1 MYVLR
6 SGYEEAKI
14 LWRREPIS
22 RMLARSDLDG
32 KTRAKLELVL
42 AVREFAR
49 DKLKLRVGGS
59 YASYARVDENQIVYV
74 VTAAERFRLQ
84 AYTWWFPIVGRVPY
98 KGYFDKQPAEAE
110 AAKLE
115 EEGYDTLVRPSAA
128 FSTLGW
134 FDDPL
139 LSTVLSYDEVTLAE
153 VVIHELLHN
162 TTYVPG
168 HADFDESF
176 ANFVGNRGAIAFFAA
191 RDDVSSV
198 ELGTLAWQDSLAFS
212 EFLGRNVER
221 LRREYNGGLTRDS
234 RTRVFQEMQDEFRTL
249 PWRTEIYRS
258 FGSRPLNNAV
268 ILHYLVYG
276 DRLQLFERLWQQQGE
291 DLGSVIQQIR
301 DATDVHRDD
310 PFAAVERLI
319 APPAATTAGR

>member
-1 MYVLR
+1 
-6 SGYEEAKI
+6 
-14 LWRREPIS
+14 
-22 RMLARSDLDG
+22 
-32 KTRAKLELVL
+32 
-42 AVREFAR
+42 
-49 DKLKLRVGGS
+49 
-59 YASYARVDENQIVYV
+59 
-74 VTAAERFRLQ
+74 
-84 AYTWWFPIVGRVPY
+84 
-98 KGYFDKQPAEAE
+98 
-110 AAKLE
+110 
-115 EEGYDTLVRPSAA
+115 
-128 FSTLGW
+128 
-134 FDDPL
+134 
-139 LSTVLSYDEVTLAE
+139 

-191 RDDVSSV
+191 RNDVASA
-198 ELGTLAWQDSLAFS
+198 ERGTLAWQDSLAFS
-212 EFLGRNVER
+212 DFLGRNVER
-221 LRREYNGGLTRDS
+221 LRREYDHGLTLDD
-234 RTRVFQEMQDEFRTL
+234 RTRLFAEMQDEFRSL
-249 PWRTEIYRS
+249 PLRTEIYRS